1 MKALQTRPT
10 EWKRMTDV
18 DVLNIFHRAFEWS
31 LVTRFRPPLYSFV
44 AVRLRHFKRR
54 ELIDIR
60 AGYND
65 ETKIRCTNS
74 IAGCA

>member
-1 MKALQTRPT
+1 MN
-10 EWKRMTDV
+10 DV
-18 DVLNIFHRAFEWS
+18 DVLNIFHRAVEWS
-31 LVTRFRPPLYSFV
+31 LVTRFRPPFHSFV
-44 AVRLRHFKRR
+44 AVGLRHFKRP

-65 ETKIRCTNS
+65 ETKIRCTNN